1 MARYLVDPSQ
11 FDASTLVTMPNVNGL
26 GYWECN
32 IGGIAVG
39 GQDLNIHERTGTLH
53 FHQPHSRA

>member
-1 MARYLVDPSQ
+1 M
-11 FDASTLVTMPNVNGL
+11 TMQNVNGL

-39 GQDLNIHERTGTLH
+39 GQDLNIHERIGTLH